1 MLNYKYYR
9 FPDKENTPL
18 DEQWPE
24 GVSVN
29 HVGLISNND
38 GVYDERGF
46 EIKPPTYKPGW
57 HVNVTYQGYVNLKF
71 VEPFEISVKTPRQI
85 WLGQTTN

>member
-9 FPDKENTPL
+9 FPNKESVPSL
-18 DEQWPE
+18 KQWPE
-24 GVSVN
+24 DVSVN
-29 HVGLISNND
+29 EVGLISNND
-38 GVYDERGF
+38 GVYDEKGF

-57 HVNVTYQGYVNLKF
+57 HVNICYQGYVNLNF
-71 VEPFEISVKTPRQI
+71 VQQYEIDVRTPRQI